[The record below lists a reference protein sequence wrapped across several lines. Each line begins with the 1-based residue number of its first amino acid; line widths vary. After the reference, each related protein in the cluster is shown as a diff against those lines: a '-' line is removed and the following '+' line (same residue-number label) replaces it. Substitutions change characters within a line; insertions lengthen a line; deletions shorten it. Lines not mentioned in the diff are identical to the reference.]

1 MISTNTTRDVARLLL
16 IGSLILGVSPAL
28 SEGRALRGTIVGFD
42 CGESPFLIIQEDGT
56 GTKITGACYEEWCEM
71 AAREPRWC
79 QGSDSDTKISEKFLG
94 RRIGAEVSIENLEE
108 PTEGVLVNQFDK
120 IIFID

>member
-1 MISTNTTRDVARLLL
+1 
-16 IGSLILGVSPAL
+16 
-28 SEGRALRGTIVGFD
+28 
-42 CGESPFLIIQEDGT
+42 
-56 GTKITGACYEEWCEM
+56 M